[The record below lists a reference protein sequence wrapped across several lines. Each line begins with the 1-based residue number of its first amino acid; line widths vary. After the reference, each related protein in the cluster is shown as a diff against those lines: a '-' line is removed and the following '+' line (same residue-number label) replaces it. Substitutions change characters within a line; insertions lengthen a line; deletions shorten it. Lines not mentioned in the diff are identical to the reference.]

1 MGGRAV
7 VEHTTTYVAFDNSKE
22 TLAVA
27 IAEGGLRGDVRFW
40 GTIPNRTDAVRKL
53 VERLAARHPTLSF
66 CYEAGPCGYGL
77 YRQILSLGHACT
89 VVAPSLVPTKPGGHI
104 KTDRRDAKMLAALF
118 RAGEL
123 QGVWV
128 PDADHEAV
136 RELVRARQTA
146 MQEVRRSRQLLLSFL
161 LRHDRATPTRRHWT
175 RAHRSWLA
183 RQSFAHPA
191 EQVVFEELI
200 QRIEVA
206 AARQDR
212 LEDAIRRLLP
222 AWSLAPVVAALQA
235 LRGVAMLAAVTLVAE
250 IGDFGRFASPRQL
263 MAWLGL
269 VPKEHSSGRRVARGN
284 ITKAGN
290 TRARRVLVE
299 GAWTYRLPARMGED
313 ITRRNEGLPQ
323 AIRAAAWKAQ
333 TRLCARYRRLQH
345 TGKPQNVIVVA
356 IARELVPRGD
366 QGEKARQPG

>member
-1 MGGRAV
+1 
-7 VEHTTTYVAFDNSKE
+7 
-22 TLAVA
+22 
-27 IAEGGLRGDVRFW
+27 
-40 GTIPNRTDAVRKL
+40 VRKL
-53 VERLAARHPTLSF
+53 TERLAAKHPKLSF

-77 YRQILSLGHACT
+77 YRQILSLGHACM
-89 VVAPSLVPTKPGGHI
+89 VVAPSLVPTKPGAHI
-104 KTDRRDAKMLAALF
+104 KTDRRDAAMLAALF

-123 QGVWV
+123 QAVWV

-161 LRHDRATPTRRHWT
+161 LRHDRAMPTRHHWT

-191 EQVVFEELI
+191 EQIVFEELI
-200 QRIEVA
+200 QRVEA
-206 AARQDR
+206 ACARQER
-212 LEDAIRRLLP
+212 HEDAIRKLLP
-222 AWSLAPVVAALQA
+222 AWSLAPVVAAIQA

-250 IGDFGRFASPRQL
+250 IGDFGRFTSPRQL

-269 VPKEHSSGRRVARGN
+269 VPKEHSSGRKVARGN

-313 ITRRNEGLPQ
+313 ITHRNAGLPEP
-323 AIRAAAWKAQ
+323 IRATAWKAQ
-333 TRLCARYRRLQH
+333 VRLCARYRRLQN
-345 TGKPQNVIVVA
+345 TGKPQNIIVVA
-356 IARELVPRGD
+356 IARELAAFVWSI
-366 QGEKARQPG
+366 ARMVQPSTASA

>member
-1 MGGRAV
+1 M

-27 IAEGGLRGDVRFW
+27 IAEGGLRGEVRFW
-40 GTIPNRTDAVRKL
+40 GMIANRADAVRKL
-53 VERLAARHPTLSF
+53 VERLAAKHPELSF

-77 YRQILSLGHACT
+77 YRQILSLGHPCR
-89 VVAPSLVPTKPGGHI
+89 VVAPSLVPTRPGGHI

-161 LRHDRATPTRRHWT
+161 LRHGRATPTRQHWT

-183 RQSFAHPA
+183 RQSFDHPA
-191 EQVVFEELI
+191 EQIVFEELI

-206 AARQDR
+206 TARQDR

-222 AWSLAPVVAALQA
+222 AWSLAPVVSALQA
-235 LRGVAMLAAVTLVAE
+235 LRGVALLAAVTLAAE

-269 VPKEHSSGRRVARGN
+269 VPKEHSSGRKVARGN

-313 ITRRNEGLPQ
+313 IARRNEGLPE

-356 IARELVPRGD
+356 IARELAAFVWSI
-366 QGEKARQPG
+366 ARMAQPAMRTA